1 MNNIIESVFSVFK
14 NTLIDTTKIALKVYK
29 VLIPV
34 TIIIKILS
42 ELGLVEYLAYPLTPL
57 MKLVGLPA
65 EYGLVWAS
73 AILVNLYS
81 GMAVMLAIMP
91 EIGIPTIA
99 QASTISL
106 MMLIAHSLLV
116 ECKIAQECG
125 VSFWSQF
132 IIRFIAAMFA
142 GMMMHLFYSITSIHS
157 GTAHILLEVPQ
168 LDNSIAM
175 WLLGEAKNLI
185 RVFFIIWLVLL
196 IHLILT
202 RIKATDI
209 LENIL
214 SPFLRMLGMSKA
226 AASVM
231 VVGFC
236 AGIIYGSGL
245 IIKAS
250 QEGKMSKKD
259 LFCAISIMGL
269 AHALV
274 EDTILML
281 LVGSSAWV
289 ALGIRFIVTII
300 FGLIINYFYDKL
312 VKDKAQ

>member
-1 MNNIIESVFSVFK
+1 MNNFIESLFSILK
-14 NTLIDTTKIALKVYK
+14 TTFIETYKIALKVFK
-29 VLIPV
+29 VLIPT
-34 TIIIKILS
+34 TIFIKILS
-42 ELGLVEYLAYPLTPL
+42 ELGWVEYLAYPLTPL
-57 MKLVGLPA
+57 MKIVGLPA

-81 GMAVMLAIMP
+81 GMAVMLAIIP
-91 EIGIPTIA
+91 QIGMPTIA

-142 GMMMHLFYSITSIHS
+142 GILMHLFYSLTGIHS
-157 GTAHILLEVPQ
+157 GMANILLEVPQ
-168 LDNSIAM
+168 KDNSIAI
-175 WLLGEAKNLI
+175 WLMGEAKNLI
-185 RVFFIIWLVLL
+185 RVFCIIWLVLL
-196 IHLILT
+196 IHHILT

-209 LENIL
+209 LENKL
-214 SPFLRMLGMSKA
+214 SPFLASLGMSKA

-259 LFCAISIMGL
+259 LFCAISLMGL
-269 AHALV
+269 AHALI

-300 FGLIINYFYDKL
+300 FGLLINYFYDKFATKK
-312 VKDKAQ
+312 V

>member
-1 MNNIIESVFSVFK
+1 MSNLASQTILTLKDTFLESIQIAKKVF
-14 NTLIDTTKIALKVYK
+14 K

-34 TIIIKILS
+34 TILIKVLTL
-42 ELGLVEYLAYPLTPL
+42 LGLVEYLAYPLTPL

-81 GMAVMLAIMP
+81 GMAVMLGIIP
-91 EIGIPTIA
+91 QVGIPTIA

-106 MMLIAHSLLV
+106 MMLIAHSLIV

-142 GMMMHLFYSITSIHS
+142 GILMYLFYQTTGIHS
-157 GTAHILLEVPQ
+157 APANILLEIPNHN
-168 LDNSIAM
+168 NSLSQ
-175 WLLGEAKNLI
+175 WLTSESKNLF
-185 RVFFIIWLVLL
+185 RVFMIIWVVMLL
-196 IHLILT
+196 HSIMTKLHI
-202 RIKATDI
+202 TDI
-209 LENIL
+209 LENTL
-214 SPFLRMLGMSKA
+214 SPFLRLLGMSKA
-226 AASVM
+226 AASTII
-231 VVGFC
+231 VGFC

-250 QEGKMSKKD
+250 KDGSMTKKD
-259 LFCAISIMGL
+259 LFCAISLMGL

-289 ALGIRFIVTII
+289 ALGIRLFITIL
-300 FGLIINYFYDKL
+300 FGLIINYFYDRLITK
-312 VKDKAQ
+312 KA